1 MLASIPVADD
11 VVIDKSRLVT
21 TEKAQEEFRNYTD
34 SARQDVVTMTY
45 LNNHVNQTHEFVE
58 RMKAQYSTFDK
69 ARMTVWEAL
78 SCLDQIVDES
88 DPDTENSQLKHA
100 FQTAE
105 TLREQ
110 FPGIEWMPLVGLI
123 HDLGKVLVLPQFGGL
138 PQWAAVGDTFP
149 VGCAHSEKIV
159 RSDFFKFNPDA
170 KDMVYSTTHGIYDPN
185 CGLDNL
191 TMSWGHDEYMFMVCQ
206 HNNCRIPLQGLNV
219 IRFHSFYPWH
229 KEHAYEHLMQHSD
242 YELRN
247 LVHKFSNCDLYSKAH
262 EIHTDEV
269 IEQKLKPYYQSL
281 IEKYF
286 PEPILEW

>member
-1 MLASIPVADD
+1 VI
-11 VVIDKSRLVT
+11 IDKSRLFT

-34 SARQDVVTMTY
+34 STRQDVVTLTY
-45 LNNHVNQTHEFVE
+45 LNNHVNQTYEFVA
-58 RMKAQYSTFDK
+58 RMRAQYSTFDK

-105 TLREQ
+105 TLRML
-110 FPGIEWMPLVGLI
+110 FPEKEWMPLVGLI

-138 PQWAAVGDTFP
+138 PQWAAVGDTYP
-149 VGCAHSEKIV
+149 VGCAHSDKIV
-159 RSDFFKFNPDA
+159 RSDFFKFNPDT
-170 KDMVYSTTHGIYDPN
+170 KNKTYSTTFGIYDPK

-206 HNNCRIPLQGLNV
+206 HNNCRIPLEGLNI

-229 KEHAYEHLMQHSD
+229 KEHAYEHLMQDSD
-242 YELRN
+242 YKLRN

-262 EIHTDEV
+262 EIHSDEV
-269 IEQKLKPYYQSL
+269 IEKTLKPYYQSL
-281 IEKYF
+281 IQKYF

>member
-34 SARQDVVTMTY
+34 SDRQDVVTMTY

-110 FPGIEWMPLVGLI
+110 FPGIDWMPLVGLI

-229 KEHAYEHLMQHSD
+229 KEHAYEHLMQNSD

>member
-11 VVIDKSRLVT
+11 VVIDKAILST

-34 SARQDVVTMTY
+34 SSRQDVVTMTY
-45 LNNHVNQTHEFVE
+45 LNNHVNQTYEFVE
-58 RMKAQYSTFDK
+58 RMRAQYSTFNK

-78 SCLDQIVDES
+78 SCLDHIVDDS
-88 DPDTENSQLKHA
+88 DPDTDNSQLKHA

-110 FPGIEWMPLVGLI
+110 FPEIEWMPLVGLI
-123 HDLGKVLVLPQFGGL
+123 HDLGKVLALPQFGGL

-149 VGCAHSEKIV
+149 VGCAYSEKIV

-170 KDMVYSTTHGIYDPN
+170 KDMVYNTPHGIYDPN
-185 CGLDNL
+185 CGVDNL
-191 TMSWGHDEYMFMVCQ
+191 IMSWGHDEYMFMVCK
-206 HNNCRIPLQGLNV
+206 HNNCQIPLEGLNI

-229 KEHAYEHLMQHSD
+229 KEKAYEHLMQDSD

-247 LVHKFSNCDLYSKAH
+247 LVSKFSTCDLYSKAH
-262 EIHTDEV
+262 EIHSDEV
-269 IEQKLKPYYQSL
+269 IEKKLKPYYQSL

>member
-1 MLASIPVADD
+1 MLVSIPAADD
-11 VVIDKSRLVT
+11 VVIDKTLLFT
-21 TEKAQEEFRNYTD
+21 AEKAQEEFRNYTD
-34 SARQDVVTMTY
+34 SARQDVVSMTY

-58 RMKAQYSTFDK
+58 RMHAQYSTFNK

-78 SCLDQIVDES
+78 SCLDQIVDDS
-88 DPDTENSQLKHA
+88 DPDTDNSQLKHA

-138 PQWAAVGDTFP
+138 VQWAAVGDTFP
-149 VGCAHSEKIV
+149 VGCAHSDRIV
-159 RSDFFKFNPDA
+159 RSDFFQFNPDVND
-170 KDMVYSTTHGIYDPN
+170 KVFSSTYGIYQPN

-191 TMSWGHDEYMFMVCQ
+191 FMSWGHDEYMFMVCQ

-229 KEHAYEHLMQHSD
+229 KEQAYEHLMQDSD

-247 LVHKFSNCDLYSKAH
+247 LVHKFSTCDLYSKAH
-262 EIHTDEV
+262 EIHSDEV
-269 IEQKLKPYYQSL
+269 IEHTLKPYYQSL

-286 PEPILEW
+286 PEPVLEW

>member
-1 MLASIPVADD
+1 VSIPAAED
-11 VVIDKSRLVT
+11 VVIDKTQLFT
-21 TEKAQEEFRNYTD
+21 ADKAQEEFRNYTD

-58 RMKAQYSTFDK
+58 RMRAEYSLFNK
-69 ARMTVWEAL
+69 ARMNVWEAL
-78 SCLDQIVDES
+78 SCLDQIVDDS

-105 TLREQ
+105 AMRAQ

-149 VGCAHSEKIV
+149 VGCAHSDRIV

-170 KDMVYSTTHGIYDPN
+170 NDMVYSTTYGIYNPN
-185 CGLDNL
+185 CGLDKL
-191 TMSWGHDEYMFMVCQ
+191 TMSWGHDEYMFMVLQ
-206 HNNCRIPLQGLNV
+206 HNNCRIPLQGQSI

-229 KEHAYEHLMQHSD
+229 KEKAYEHLMQDSD
-242 YELRN
+242 YELRG
-247 LVHKFSNCDLYSKAH
+247 LVQRFSSCDLYSKAH
-262 EIHTDEV
+262 EIHSDEV
-269 IEQKLKPYYQSL
+269 IEKTLKPYYQSL

>member
-1 MLASIPVADD
+1 MLVTVPAVED
-11 VVIDKSRLVT
+11 VVLVDPVLLT
-21 TEKAQEEFRNYTD
+21 SEKKQDEFRNYQD

-45 LNNHVNQTHEFVE
+45 LNNHMNQTVEFVQ
-58 RMKAQYSTFDK
+58 RMHAEYSTFTK

-78 SCLDQIVDES
+78 SCLDKIVDES
-88 DPDTENSQLKHA
+88 DPDTDNHQLRHA

-105 TLREQ
+105 ALRQQ
-110 FPGIEWMPLVGLI
+110 FPDIEWMPLVGLI

-159 RSDFFKFNPDA
+159 RSDFFKYNPDV
-170 KDMVYSTTHGIYDPN
+170 KDEKLNSTYGVYQPN
-185 CGLDNL
+185 CGLDSL

-206 HNNCRIPLQGLNV
+206 HNRCRIPLQGLNI

-229 KEHAYEHLMQHSD
+229 KEKAYDHLMQESD
-242 YELRN
+242 YELRT
-247 LVHKFSNCDLYSKAH
+247 LVSKFSNCDLYSKAH
-262 EIHTDEV
+262 EIHSDEE
-269 IEQKLKPYYQSL
+269 IERTLKPYYQSL

-286 PEPILEW
+286 PEPILKW

>member
-1 MLASIPVADD
+1 MLVSIPAQD
-11 VVIDKSRLVT
+11 VVIDKSVLFSA
-21 TEKAQEEFRNYTD
+21 EKGQDEFRNYTD
-34 SARQDVVTMTY
+34 SARQDVVSMTY
-45 LNNHVNQTHEFVE
+45 LNNHVNQTSEFVE
-58 RMKAQYSTFDK
+58 RMHAEYSTFNK

-78 SCLDQIVDES
+78 SCMDQIVDDS

-110 FPGIEWMPLVGLI
+110 FPGIEWMALVGLI

-149 VGCAHSEKIV
+149 VGCAHSDKIV
-159 RSDFFKFNPDA
+159 RSDFFKFNPDVND
-170 KDMVYSTTHGIYDPN
+170 KVFSSPYGIYKPN

-191 TMSWGHDEYMFMVCQ
+191 NMSWGHDEYMFMVCQ
-206 HNNCRIPLQGLNV
+206 HNNCRIPLEGLNV

-229 KEHAYEHLMQHSD
+229 KENAYEHLMQDSD

-247 LVHKFSNCDLYSKAH
+247 LVHKFSTCDLYSKAH
-262 EIHTDEV
+262 EIHSDEA
-269 IEQKLKPYYQSL
+269 IEKTLKPYYQSL

>member
-1 MLASIPVADD
+1 LASIPAAGD
-11 VVIDKSRLVT
+11 VVIDKSLLFT
-21 TEKAQEEFRNYTD
+21 PEKAQEEFRNYTD
-34 SARQDVVTMTY
+34 SSRQDVVTLTY
-45 LNNHVNQTHEFVE
+45 LNNHVNQTVEFVE
-58 RMKAQYSTFDK
+58 RMRAQYSTFDK

-78 SCLDQIVDES
+78 SCLDQIVDDS

-123 HDLGKVLVLPQFGGL
+123 HDLGKIMVLPQFGGL

-170 KDMVYSTTHGIYDPN
+170 NDKLYSSTYGIYSPN
-185 CGLDNL
+185 CGLGNL

-206 HNNCRIPLQGLNV
+206 HNNCRIPLEGLNI
-219 IRFHSFYPWH
+219 IRFHSFYPFH
-229 KEHAYEHLMQHSD
+229 KEHAYEHLMQDSD

-247 LVHKFSNCDLYSKAH
+247 FAHQFSTCDLYSKAH

-269 IEQKLKPYYQSL
+269 IEKQLKPYYQSL

-286 PEPILEW
+286 PEPILAW

>member
-1 MLASIPVADD
+1 MLSAIPAAED
-11 VVIDKSRLVT
+11 VVIDKTQLLT
-21 TEKAQEEFRNYTD
+21 AEKAQEEFRNYTD
-34 SARQDVVTMTY
+34 SSRQDVVTLTY
-45 LNNHVNQTHEFVE
+45 LNNHVNQTYEFVE
-58 RMKAQYSTFDK
+58 KMRAEYSTFNK

-78 SCLDQIVDES
+78 ACLDQIVDDS

-105 TLREQ
+105 ALRAQ
-110 FPGIEWMPLVGLI
+110 FPSIEWMPLVGLI

-149 VGCAHSEKIV
+149 VGCAHSDKIV
-159 RSDFFKFNPDA
+159 RSDFFKLNPDS
-170 KDMVYSTTHGIYDPN
+170 KDMVYSTTYGIYEPN

-191 TMSWGHDEYMFMVCQ
+191 IMSWGHDEYMFMVCQ
-206 HNNCRIPLQGLNV
+206 HNNCLIPLEGLNV

-229 KEHAYEHLMQHSD
+229 KEKAYEYLMQDSD
-242 YELRN
+242 YELRDV
-247 LVHKFSNCDLYSKAH
+247 VHQFSTCDLYSKAH
-262 EIHTDEV
+262 EIHSDEV
-269 IEQKLKPYYQSL
+269 IEKTLKPYYQSL